1 MKKDRQHLINTYNTT
16 CKSDSSGNV
25 SESYESWLER
35 QLLTKMH
42 EVESQRSSKLINQLF
57 AGKASDI
64 IGFKKTME
72 LMQEAK
78 EAFDDLDEIYIDI
91 PGPLHYLLPI
101 VQQEINKQDE
111 KWGEQNHPCRNVLL
125 TYKLNSPDYYKEVC
139 DERAQVGTVT
149 WADIAL
155 EELSEAIYE
164 EDIHKRKEEVIQ
176 LGAVCV
182 QWAAKIERDILKLNT
197 DNNGKG

>member
-1 MKKDRQHLINTYNTT
+1 MKKDKQYLINMYNGTSS
-16 CKSDSSGNV
+16 SDESGEI
-25 SESYESWLER
+25 ESYESWLEN
-35 QLLTKMH
+35 QLLKRI
-42 EVESQRSSKLINQLF
+42 EQVDDLRKRRESTGMLNALF
-57 AGKASDI
+57 ARKVSDELTFSRTI
-64 IGFKKTME
+64 E
-72 LMQEAK
+72 LMTEARS
-78 EAFDDLDEIYIDI
+78 ELDEIYIDI
-91 PGPLHYLLPI
+91 PGPLHYLLPT

-164 EDIHKRKEEVIQ
+164 EDIYKRKEEVIQ

-182 QWAAKIERDILKLNT
+182 QWAAKIERDILKLKT
-197 DNNGKG
+197 VKSR